1 MIVLRVNRSENAK
14 NRSIY
19 CITFVCMCAKAESC
33 LCSIYVYVIY
43 ELQRVCKDVAII
55 LCMCK
60 LQRVDDR
67 VIITLSIK
75 NLLYT
80 LHATY
85 IEHDL
90 YANFSLRLE
99 RLLKEFSCDRFTV
112 QDEQDLSLLRF

>member
-1 MIVLRVNRSENAK
+1 VIVLRVNRSENAK

-19 CITFVCMCAKAESC
+19 CITSVCMCAKAESC

-112 QDEQDLSLLRF
+112 QDEQNLSLLRF